1 MSNFEST
8 VSTKNTLVK
17 FYQEWCGHCKNM
29 KPTYDQLSKEYY
41 NNAGV
46 VIADVN
52 CGSEPELCE
61 AYGVT
66 GYPTIKYWVK
76 GEENDYG
83 GGRDYDS
90 LKTFAQETLEVK
102 CDINNSAST
111 CSERALKYIAKMS
124 MKLDSAIA
132 KEIHRL
138 NGMKDDSMKVELKHW
153 VNERLRILRMLKG
166 EEL

>member
-1 MSNFEST
+1 
-8 VSTKNTLVK
+8 
-17 FYQEWCGHCKNM
+17 M

-90 LKTFAQETLEVK
+90 LKAFAEETLEV
-102 CDINNSAST
+102 ST
-111 CSERALKYIAKMS
+111 LLRAQS
-124 MKLDSAIA
+124 PP
-132 KEIHRL
+132 
-138 NGMKDDSMKVELKHW
+138 
-153 VNERLRILRMLKG
+153 
-166 EEL
+166 